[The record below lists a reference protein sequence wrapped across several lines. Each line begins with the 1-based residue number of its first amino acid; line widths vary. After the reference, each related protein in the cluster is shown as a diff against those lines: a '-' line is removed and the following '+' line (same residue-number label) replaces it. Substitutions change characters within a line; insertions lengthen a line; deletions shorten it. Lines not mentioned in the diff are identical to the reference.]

1 MPVIQGFPPI
11 VGDSPKILILGTMPS
26 VASLTHQEY
35 YANPQNLFW
44 RIIGGYVDCLHDSSY
59 ETRKQALKKA
69 GVAVWD
75 VLKRCK
81 REGSLDSRIEK
92 EVPNDVV
99 AFLEEYPTIV
109 RIGLNGRKA
118 EKLFM
123 QYIAPNVKNMEC
135 LQYFDL
141 PSTSPANASISMEV
155 KRERWA
161 KLFEGI

>member
-1 MPVIQGFPPI
+1 MPEIQGFPPI

-44 RIIGGYVDCLHDSSY
+44 RLIGEHVKCQHDSRY
-59 ETRKQALKKA
+59 ETRKQALMKS

-75 VLKRCK
+75 VLKSCK
-81 REGSLDSRIEK
+81 REGSLDSRIEQ
-92 EVPNDVV
+92 EVPNDI
-99 AFLEEYPTIV
+99 ATFLDKYPTIV

-118 EKLFM
+118 ENLFKK
-123 QYIAPNVKNMEC
+123 YIVQNLRNKEH
-135 LQYFDL
+135 LQCFDL
-141 PSTSPANASISMEV
+141 PSTSPANASISMKE

-161 KLFEGI
+161 QLFEGI